1 MSSKKGVPSY
11 IDKEGAPRP
20 IDINWHPKL
29 TSCRL
34 ITLVLGVV
42 LGALNPVSAYTGSA
56 ISHFLLEWMSEAAV
70 FAMWVPVPC
79 ILSRERWI
87 SFRIYFMTLFEKT
100 RSSRDADNR
109 YRTWLYDADCMNLI
123 WKTFRAIGV
132 EPPSYSTQE
141 EMSFQGPDYLRP
153 PAITNYHL
161 MVVISLTSF
170 ATSRAMLARMES
182 PLAAVV
188 LKWVFVGVVTPA
200 YVLKHNRTISKD

>member
-1 MSSKKGVPSY
+1 
-11 IDKEGAPRP
+11 
-20 IDINWHPKL
+20 
-29 TSCRL
+29 
-34 ITLVLGVV
+34 
-42 LGALNPVSAYTGSA
+42 
-56 ISHFLLEWMSEAAV
+56 MSEAAV
-70 FAMWVPVPC
+70 FA
-79 ILSRERWI
+79 I
-87 SFRIYFMTLFEKT
+87 IYFMTLFEKT
-100 RSSRDADNR
+100 RSSCDVDNR

-170 ATSRAMLARMES
+170 ATSRAMLARMGS

-200 YVLKHNRTISKD
+200 LYFIGLYERDPVHKLDVLLRGSAIQTIHLVTNEGFF